1 MDKAQEAQKA
11 DLVPRVSEVG
21 PGGVNVAGGTTLGLA
36 HVSLQHQTA
45 GGLSALLEPTDA
57 ACGQGG
63 QLPLDQRCPPMPLP
77 TPRPSTQLPTHAYS
91 WCSVITQGMI
101 LLPTWEGGAETC
113 TGAPIPAPLSI
124 PLGFLLLSEPH
135 PTHNPHSWWEALPTP
150 PPTLLQA
157 PRPPGP
163 GLASCPTS
171 QTLRAPHAVVS
182 GPWSPLSASALCLDR
197 ARGHAEPPSPSSPP
211 LPGPPLTHSN
221 LGTFSLH
228 ELTSPWGHGLRGG
241 GSALPFRRGW
251 GGAAGWGRKADS
263 PQSLHP

>member
-1 MDKAQEAQKA
+1 MDQAVSMLLVAQHSAWLTSVCSTRLQ
-11 DLVPRVSEVG
+11 
-21 PGGVNVAGGTTLGLA
+21 VA
-36 HVSLQHQTA
+36 SRPCWSQQTPPVDK
-45 GGLSALLEPTDA
+45 GDSDHWTRGALLCRSQRPGLPPSSPPTGD
-57 ACGQGG
+57 
-63 QLPLDQRCPPMPLP
+63 
-77 TPRPSTQLPTHAYS
+77 AYS

-124 PLGFLLLSEPH
+124 PLGFFLLSEPY

-171 QTLRAPHAVVS
+171 QTLRARHAGVS

-241 GSALPFRRGW
+241 GSALPFMRGW